1 MASAIVPYDTNKAS
15 TPEMAL
21 VVKTSEQEG
30 RLGNMLESVKA
41 QVQEVMLSMRQGAS
55 LTALCSDKRGKP
67 PHRLPSEGG
76 PANTSVSDTF
86 CCCWQSQRRP
96 GRTRPS

>member
-1 MASAIVPYDTNKAS
+1 MATAIVPYDTTKAS

-41 QVQEVMLSMRQGAS
+41 QVQEVMLSMRQGAEVN
-55 LTALCSDKRGKP
+55 LVNICL
-67 PHRLPSEGG
+67 
-76 PANTSVSDTF
+76 
-86 CCCWQSQRRP
+86 
-96 GRTRPS
+96 

>member
-1 MASAIVPYDTNKAS
+1 MASAIVPYDTTKGF

-55 LTALCSDKRGKP
+55 DSALQDLEGQASSQTSERRWPCQRSSD
-67 PHRLPSEGG
+67 
-76 PANTSVSDTF
+76 
-86 CCCWQSQRRP
+86 
-96 GRTRPS
+96 